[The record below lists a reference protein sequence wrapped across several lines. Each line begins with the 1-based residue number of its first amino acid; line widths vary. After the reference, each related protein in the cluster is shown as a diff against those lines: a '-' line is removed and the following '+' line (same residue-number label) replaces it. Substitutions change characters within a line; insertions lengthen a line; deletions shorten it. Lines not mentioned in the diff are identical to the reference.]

1 MTSGD
6 KKAIGWSVGVTGVV
20 VLVVVLA
27 YALGWF
33 PQA

>member
-6 KKAIGWSVGVTGVV
+6 KKAIGWSVGVTGVLV
-20 VLVVVLA
+20 VLVVLA